1 MDALK
6 KEINDEISR
15 PRLDKVRLYNLLL
28 KIVDEIGDSNVGQMG
43 PRGERGEKGEKGE
56 DGVCACQCVSNSEE
70 KVPRKSRTV
79 SKKV

>member
-56 DGVCACQCVSNSEE
+56 DGVCVCQCVSNSED
-70 KVPRKSRTV
+70 KPTKKRST